1 MPKSAHDDYFVH
13 PGDGLVVISNFD
25 LPSKHGSNQ
34 SGDYLT
40 FDTGHG
46 VYDGILPN
54 PFDDSPTLYD
64 GEVFYNSNHSDSFTV
79 TALDYNGDGHLD
91 TQIVDSEGDGFV
103 LLGVQ
108 PSQVFDY
115 QIFGG

>member
-1 MPKSAHDDYFVH
+1 MAKHDSYYVH
-13 PGDGLVVISNFD
+13 PGDGLIVISNFD
-25 LPSKHGSNQ
+25 LPSNHGSNQ

-46 VYDGILPN
+46 IYDGILPN
-54 PFDDSPTLYD
+54 PFDGSYTLYD

-79 TALDYNGDGHLD
+79 TALDYNSDG
-91 TQIVDSEGDGFV
+91 TTNTKIVDSEGDGFV

-108 PSQVFDY
+108 PNQVFDY